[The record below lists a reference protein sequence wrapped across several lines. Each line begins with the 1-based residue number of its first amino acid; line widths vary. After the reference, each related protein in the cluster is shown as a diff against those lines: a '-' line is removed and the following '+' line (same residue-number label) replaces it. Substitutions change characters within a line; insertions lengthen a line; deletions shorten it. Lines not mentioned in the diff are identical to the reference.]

1 VPESVSVDLG
11 VVDIFI
17 SDYGRQIKFTGHG
30 EETKVGKSL
39 NIPTRGMSIPAMS
52 PMRVAKFKRKNGR
65 KAERVVA

>member
-1 VPESVSVDLG
+1 
-11 VVDIFI
+11 
-17 SDYGRQIKFTGHG
+17 
-30 EETKVGKSL
+30 L